1 MGKGFKI
8 KEVTNNVSKQL
19 EAIEFIKNNSVYVGV
34 QQKDTTR
41 EGDDATNAE
50 LLFIHTNGSPARNI
64 PARPVIEPAIYDDRE
79 RLCNMMKKAAEYVFS
94 GNFSEASRQLELV
107 GMRGQKD
114 ARGWFYNP
122 KNHWAPNAPSVIAEK
137 LKKGSDNPRPL
148 IDTNELHKSITY
160 FVKKGGSK
168 IK

>member
-8 KEVTNNVSKQL
+8 KEVTNGVSKQL

-41 EGDDATNAE
+41 EGDDVTNAE
-50 LLFIHTNGSPARNI
+50 LLFIHTNGSPVRNI
-64 PARPVIEPAIYDDRE
+64 PARPIIEPAIHNDRE
-79 RLCNMMKKAAEYVFS
+79 RLGNMMKKAAEYVLD
-94 GNFSEASRQLELV
+94 GNLSEALRQLELV

-114 ARGWFYNP
+114 ARDWFYNP
-122 KNHWAPNAPSVIAEK
+122 ENHWEPNAPSVIAEK
-137 LKKGSDNPRPL
+137 LKKGSDDPRPL

>member
-8 KEVTNNVSKQL
+8 KEETNNVSKQF
-19 EAIEFIKNNSVYVGV
+19 EAIEFTKNNSVYVGV

-41 EGDDATNAE
+41 EGDDVTNPE

-64 PARPVIEPAIYDDRE
+64 PARPVIEPAIHNDRE
-79 RLCNMMKKAAEYVFS
+79 RLGNMMKKAAEYVLD
-94 GNFSEASRQLELV
+94 GEYSEALRQLELV
-107 GMRGQKD
+107 GMRGQKV
-114 ARGWFYNP
+114 ARDWFYNP
-122 KNHWAPNAPSVIAEK
+122 ENHWEPNVPSVIAEK
-137 LKKGSDNPRPL
+137 LKKGSDDPKPL